1 MCLLHTNH
9 CSEIIFGNPVILIR
23 MQTLLPESVATSV
36 IVQGELLLMAKGS
49 ERRAAN
55 LQLVREFL
63 QRIPIHPTTEAIAE
77 VYSELKSDI
86 ILQFGP
92 KERAKRRKTKIQDL
106 GFGDNDLW
114 IAATAIHHNFTLI
127 STDSDFTRIK
137 QVCDLNI
144 ESWL

>member
-1 MCLLHTNH
+1 
-9 CSEIIFGNPVILIR
+9 

-36 IVQGELLLMAKGS
+36 IVQGELLLMAKRS

-63 QRIPIHPTTEAIAE
+63 QRIPIHYITEAIAE
-77 VYSELKSDI
+77 VYSDLKSDI

-114 IAATAIHHNFTLI
+114 IAATAIHHDLTLI

-137 QVCDLNI
+137 QVCDLHI

>member
-1 MCLLHTNH
+1 MCLLDTNH
-9 CSEIIFGNPVILIR
+9 CSEIIFGNPAILTR

-36 IVQGELLLMAKGS
+36 IVQGELLLMAQGS

-63 QRIPIHPTTEAIAE
+63 QRIPIHPITEAIADI
-77 VYSELKSDI
+77 YSDLKSDI

-114 IAATAIHHNFTLI
+114 IAATAIHHNLTLI

>member
-1 MCLLHTNH
+1 MFLLDTNH
-9 CSEIIFGNPVILIR
+9 CSEIIFGNPVILTR
-23 MQTLLPESVATSV
+23 MQTLLPAGVATSV

-55 LQLVREFL
+55 LKLVHEFL
-63 QRIPIHPTTEAIAE
+63 QRILIHPITEAIAE
-77 VYSELKSDI
+77 IYSDLKSDI

-92 KERAKRRKTKIQDL
+92 KERAKRRRTKIQDL

-114 IAATAIHHNFTLI
+114 IAATARHHSLTLI